1 MKTYQLY
8 HGEFLQAENKLR
20 QAENQRI
27 KVEQQQNAGGVVG
40 AKTAISRRFR
50 NYEKLSE
57 KVSLV
62 VANSLVQQRG
72 TAVLKFFPVNVC
84 KLLSTSFTI
93 TIATVVVVYV

>member
-20 QAENQRI
+20 HAENQRL

-57 KVSLV
+57 KVYSE
-62 VANSLVQQRG
+62 G
-72 TAVLKFFPVNVC
+72 VC
-84 KLLSTSFTI
+84 EEL
-93 TIATVVVVYV
+93 ACD

>member
-20 QAENQRI
+20 HAENQRI

-50 NYEKLSE
+50 NYDKLSE
-57 KVSLV
+57 KVSWGNLV
-62 VANSLVQQRG
+62 LVDNSLVS
-72 TAVLKFFPVNVC
+72 NVDGMRC
-84 KLLSTSFTI
+84 EIKRLQNQSMWSLTL
-93 TIATVVVVYV
+93 